1 LKSASSATPSR
12 SASARTRKT
21 RADVP
26 DTQPGPTPK
35 QRAASIRMLALDVD
49 GTLTDGMIYIG
60 PQAEAMKAFSVRDGL
75 GISLLRQAGLKLAI
89 VTARQSSIVEIR
101 AAELGFDVVI
111 QSASDKATA
120 LRQLALQS
128 ELEVS
133 EIAYMGDDWSDLPAL
148 SIAGLAAAPADATA
162 PVLRAS
168 HWVSTRKAGQGAVRE
183 FAEWLLECQG
193 RLQVLLE
200 KYRTGGR

>member
-1 LKSASSATPSR
+1 
-12 SASARTRKT
+12 
-21 RADVP
+21 
-26 DTQPGPTPK
+26 
-35 QRAASIRMLALDVD
+35 MLALDVD

-101 AAELGFDVVI
+101 AAELGFDTVI